1 MQTRL
6 DDHQATGMM
15 MWATPT
21 AMRNTCRQWL
31 DSTSRSR
38 YLTRCNQMFAWMRD
52 RMGDGN
58 GWMMHGGNMMGVGPP

>member
-1 MQTRL
+1 MLTQL

-31 DSTSRSR
+31 GATGRSR
-38 YLTRCNQMFAWMRD
+38 YLTRCDQMFTWVRD
-52 RMGDGN
+52 RVGDWN
-58 GWMMHGGNMMGVGPP
+58 NWMMRGGSMMGLGPP